1 MNQPKLE
8 VEEYEIGHLTPQET
22 LETHLGSHTES
33 CDEPRDLQA
42 RPHVRNAAR
51 RHQSFRNVRPVTGPL
66 SKENIL
72 WPWKKSIGRSFRLF
86 QNISCLSLF
95 RGQHVFG
102 CQLMTPG
109 PQCHG
114 EAIQGTVS
122 LGRRATEP
130 CLRHSLDKSCSDEHH
145 VPGRPMQF
153 FVEARPEDGSGS
165 SRLQR
170 DIK

>member
-51 RHQSFRNVRPVTGPL
+51 QHQSFRNVQPVTGPL

-72 WPWKKSIGRSFRLF
+72 WPWKKSIAEDLSDSFRT
-86 QNISCLSLF
+86 SHDVVRSS
-95 RGQHVFG
+95 
-102 CQLMTPG
+102 
-109 PQCHG
+109 
-114 EAIQGTVS
+114 EASMFLGVS
-122 LGRRATEP
+122 
-130 CLRHSLDKSCSDEHH
+130 
-145 VPGRPMQF
+145 
-153 FVEARPEDGSGS
+153 
-165 SRLQR
+165 
-170 DIK
+170 